1 MNLTSTHKLDN
12 SVVELEIAVGADE
25 LAAATDKVYKRKSK
39 GISVPG
45 FRKGKAPR
53 QIIEKMYGEGV
64 FLEDAVNELYP
75 SAYADAVDESGI
87 EPVDRANI
95 EILTLEK
102 ATGFTFKATVTVK
115 PEMSVSDYKGI
126 KAEKKIS
133 KVTDEDV
140 DGEIDK
146 MRERNARIVTVSD
159 RAAED
164 GDTTII
170 DFEGFVDNVAFEG
183 GLGEDFEL
191 VLGSGSFID
200 TFEEQI
206 AGHNTGEE
214 FDVNVTFPDEY
225 HAENLKGKPALFKVK
240 LKEIKGKE
248 LPELD
253 DEFAKDVSEL
263 DTLEEL
269 RQDIR
274 AKMQE
279 ANDKRAQ
286 NDLENALI
294 DEVITHLEGDIP
306 ECMFTNKVDDMVK
319 EFEYRLSS
327 QGMQLDMYLQ
337 YTGMD
342 KEAFRK
348 TFQEQAERQ
357 VKIRLALEKIAELE
371 KIEYTPEEIEAEYAK
386 LAESYQM
393 DVEKLKSFIPE
404 QDVGADLKTTK
415 AIDLVRDSAVVTE
428 VELSD
433 DTGEET
439 AGEEKPKRKPR
450 AKKAAKTEDEA

>member
-1 MNLTSTHKLDN
+1 
-12 SVVELEIAVGADE
+12 
-25 LAAATDKVYKRKSK
+25 
-39 GISVPG
+39 
-45 FRKGKAPR
+45 
-53 QIIEKMYGEGV
+53 
-64 FLEDAVNELYP
+64 
-75 SAYADAVDESGI
+75 
-87 EPVDRANI
+87 
-95 EILTLEK
+95 
-102 ATGFTFKATVTVK
+102 
-115 PEMSVSDYKGI
+115 
-126 KAEKKIS
+126 
-133 KVTDEDV
+133 
-140 DGEIDK
+140 
-146 MRERNARIVTVSD
+146 
-159 RAAED
+159 
-164 GDTTII
+164 
-170 DFEGFVDNVAFEG
+170 
-183 GLGEDFEL
+183 
-191 VLGSGSFID
+191 
-200 TFEEQI
+200 
-206 AGHNTGEE
+206 
-214 FDVNVTFPDEY
+214 
-225 HAENLKGKPALFKVK
+225 
-240 LKEIKGKE
+240 
-248 LPELD
+248 
-253 DEFAKDVSEL
+253 
-263 DTLEEL
+263 
-269 RQDIR
+269 
-274 AKMQE
+274 
-279 ANDKRAQ
+279 
-286 NDLENALI
+286 LENALI

-404 QDVGADLKTTK
+404 QDVGADLKTTR

-433 DTGEET
+433 DTGEEA